1 MQIHHANIFMHMHGC
16 VCVCVCVHDC
26 AHACVYTR
34 PTYSDDIAI
43 SVFRRRK
50 VTPKFIHRKVAAV
63 ATMKVRQFVTIAEKK
78 LQMKVLQRWVVQAY
92 ALGRPNP

>member
-16 VCVCVCVHDC
+16 ICVCVCVHDC

-34 PTYSDDIAI
+34 PTYSDDVAI

-50 VTPKFIHRKVAAV
+50 VTRKVAAV
-63 ATMKVRQFVTIAEKK
+63 PQLLELAEKK
-78 LQMKVLQRWVVQAY
+78 LHLQM
-92 ALGRPNP
+92 

>member
-1 MQIHHANIFMHMHGC
+1 MRTYLCICMDAYAYVY
-16 VCVCVCVHDC
+16 VCMT

-50 VTPKFIHRKVAAV
+50 VTRKVAAV
-63 ATMKVRQFVTIAEKK
+63 PQFVTVTEKK
-78 LQMKVLQRWVVQAY
+78 LQM
-92 ALGRPNP
+92 

>member
-16 VCVCVCVHDC
+16 ICVCVCVHDC

-43 SVFRRRK
+43 SVFRRGK
-50 VTPKFIHRKVAAV
+50 VTRKVAAV
-63 ATMKVRQFVTIAEKK
+63 PQFVTAAEKK
-78 LQMKVLQRWVVQAY
+78 LQMS
-92 ALGRPNP
+92 

>member
-1 MQIHHANIFMHMHGC
+1 MDAYAYVY
-16 VCVCVCVHDC
+16 VCMT

-50 VTPKFIHRKVAAV
+50 VTRKVAAV
-63 ATMKVRQFVTIAEKK
+63 PQFVTVTEKK
-78 LQMKVLQRWVVQAY
+78 LQM
-92 ALGRPNP
+92 

>member
-16 VCVCVCVHDC
+16 ICVCVCVHDC

-43 SVFRRRK
+43 SVFR
-50 VTPKFIHRKVAAV
+50 FIHRNVAAV
-63 ATMKVRQFVTIAEKK
+63 ATMKVRQFVTVAEKK
-78 LQMKVLQRWVVQAY
+78 LQM
-92 ALGRPNP
+92 